1 MQKLARPLLRT
12 TATTTRRLFSSSDK
26 PPSSL
31 PQAVSQTESALQS
44 PHSQHGLDS
53 TVQWKWLPP
62 PARPVQTLEDE
73 AQGQRNPSVARPK
86 LNTHIPIIS
95 KVHVSKEE
103 LIESFLAH
111 GASNVLWKPCGSL
124 ADAMVFATARSNAHA
139 RMLAQIVV
147 KATRDRKLYTF
158 NKYHPIEGVDD
169 WFLVDTGVLMVNL
182 FSGEKKRREVNLE
195 GHLDQLAKHSK
206 DLKEKWGEDMD
217 PVFLQAEIEKL
228 MKVDDLSVPDGKE
241 SVPGYKDNMV
251 NYSVKEVEGME
262 RKFDSQPEQ
271 ERLDDEDEVEEA
283 GGFDRAMEE
292 LDKRAK
298 FRKRLQKQK
307 QNELDMAAAQRKKGV
322 EYFTGVTE
330 EQLITGRLEEKVES
344 TSDEKANVI
353 SDEKANDEKANVTN
367 DEKANVTNVIRGRRR
382 LAFRRKPVGEDT
394 V

>member
-12 TATTTRRLFSSSDK
+12 TRRLLSSSPPDK
-26 PPSSL
+26 PPVSSSL
-31 PQAVSQTESALQS
+31 PQAVSQTESALPS
-44 PHSQHGLDS
+44 PYSQHGLDS

-86 LNTHIPIIS
+86 LKTHIPVVPN
-95 KVHVSKEE
+95 VHVTKEE

-195 GHLDQLAKHSK
+195 GHLDQLAQHSK

-217 PVFLQAEIEKL
+217 PVFLQAEIEKR
-228 MKVDDLSVPDGKE
+228 MKVDDLSVPDGKD
-241 SVPGYKDNMV
+241 SVPGFKDNMV
-251 NYSVKEVEGME
+251 NYSAKEVEGLA
-262 RKFDSQPEQ
+262 RKFDSQPAQ
-271 ERLDDEDEVEEA
+271 EPVKDEDEVEEA
-283 GGFDRAMEE
+283 GGFDQAMAE

-298 FRKRLQKQK
+298 LRKRLQKQK
-307 QNELDMAAAQRKKGV
+307 QRDLDTAAVQRKKGV

-330 EQLITGRLEEKVES
+330 EQLTARALEESEEEEEDAAATTTV
-344 TSDEKANVI
+344 V
-353 SDEKANDEKANVTN
+353 
-367 DEKANVTNVIRGRRR
+367 RGRRR
-382 LAFRRKPVGEDT
+382 SAFKRKPASTEPDT
-394 V
+394 VL

>member
-12 TATTTRRLFSSSDK
+12 TRRLLSSSPPDK
-26 PPSSL
+26 PPVSSSL
-31 PQAVSQTESALQS
+31 PQAVSQTESALPS
-44 PHSQHGLDS
+44 PYSQHGLDS

-86 LNTHIPIIS
+86 LKTHIPVVPN
-95 KVHVSKEE
+95 VHVTKEE

-195 GHLDQLAKHSK
+195 GHLDQLAQHSK

-217 PVFLQAEIEKL
+217 PVFLQAEIEKR
-228 MKVDDLSVPDGKE
+228 MKVDDLSVPDGKD
-241 SVPGYKDNMV
+241 SVPGFKDNMV
-251 NYSVKEVEGME
+251 NYSAKEVEGLA
-262 RKFDSQPEQ
+262 RKFDSQPAQ
-271 ERLDDEDEVEEA
+271 EPVKDEDDEDDEVEEA
-283 GGFDRAMEE
+283 GGFDQAMAE

-298 FRKRLQKQK
+298 LRKRLQKQK
-307 QNELDMAAAQRKKGV
+307 QRDLDTAAVQRKKGV

-330 EQLITGRLEEKVES
+330 EQLTARALEESEEEEDAATTTTTV
-344 TSDEKANVI
+344 V
-353 SDEKANDEKANVTN
+353 
-367 DEKANVTNVIRGRRR
+367 RGRRR
-382 LAFRRKPVGEDT
+382 SAFKRKPASTEPDT
-394 V
+394 VL